1 MRRRPHLANVY
12 WSQRI
17 LQIDKRTGAI
27 VGEVDASGVVP
38 DGVDPASSDQ
48 VLNGTA
54 YRPETDT
61 FYITGKLWPV
71 MLEVRFAVQ
80 NQVDV
85 PSGTEGY

>member
-1 MRRRPHLANVY
+1 M
-12 WSQRI
+12 
-17 LQIDKRTGAI
+17 
-27 VGEVDASGVVP
+27 VP

-48 VLNGTA
+48 VLNGIA

-71 MLEVRFAVQ
+71 MREVRFAVQ